1 MDIVKNELMTDLIGI
16 YGSLLT
22 EYQLEIMELY
32 YFEDLSLKEIA
43 DNQNVSRNAIFTL
56 IKRVEKILLEYEE
69 KLQLNAKLK
78 KVENRL
84 INEDE
89 KIREDIIN
97 ILLGEGE

>member
-1 MDIVKNELMTDLIGI
+1 
-16 YGSLLT
+16 
-22 EYQLEIMELY
+22 MELY

>member
-1 MDIVKNELMTDLIGI
+1 MDIVKNELMTDLMGI

-69 KLQLNAKLK
+69 KLQLNTKLK

>member
-69 KLQLNAKLK
+69 KLQLNTKLK

>member
-1 MDIVKNELMTDLIGI
+1 MDIVKNELMTDLIDI

>member
-43 DNQNVSRNAIFTL
+43 DNQNVNRKAIFTL
-56 IKRVEKILLEYEE
+56 ITRVEKILLAYEE
-69 KLQLNAKLK
+69 KLKLNAKLK